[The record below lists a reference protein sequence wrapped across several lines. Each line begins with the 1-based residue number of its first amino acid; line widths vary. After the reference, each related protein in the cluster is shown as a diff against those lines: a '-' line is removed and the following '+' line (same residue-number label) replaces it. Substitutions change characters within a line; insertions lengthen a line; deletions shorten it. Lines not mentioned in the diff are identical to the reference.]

1 MALNIERFFTE
12 HWQDIEEERIARYE
26 QMFVW
31 RDAQTQLLIPAE
43 IGPGHRVLD
52 IGAGPGFFALGIG
65 NIVGVT
71 GQVHGIDINE
81 RFVRDAN
88 VRAKDQPN
96 VTFHHVSNHEL
107 PFPEQS
113 FDRVICKNVLEYVP
127 DLSASLLEV
136 SRVLVPGGKVHVID
150 SDWGFVVVEPWGKTT
165 VERFF
170 QAAAPAFNEPC
181 IGRKAPAKLADT
193 GFRDIQVQLLAHVDQ
208 QGTGLNVL
216 RNMAGYIKTFST
228 LPSAEVDSLLQT
240 AEEAVAENRFLF
252 CLPQFLITATR

>member
-1 MALNIERFFTE
+1 LDIDRFFTE

-43 IGPGHRVLD
+43 IGPGHHVLD
-52 IGAGPGFFALGIG
+52 IGAGPGFFALGISSL
-65 NIVGVT
+65 VGT
-71 GQVHGIDINE
+71 AGEVHGVDINE

-107 PFPEQS
+107 PFPDAS

-127 DLSASLLEV
+127 DLHASLTEV
-136 SRVLVPGGKVHVID
+136 SRVLRPGGKVHVID
-150 SDWGFVVVEPWGKTT
+150 SDWGFVVVEPWGRET
-165 VERFF
+165 VARFF

-181 IGRKAPAKLADT
+181 IGRKAPAKLAAS
-193 GFRDIQVQLLAHVDQ
+193 GFLDIQVQLLGHVDR
-208 QGTGLNVL
+208 QGASLNVL
-216 RNMAGYIKTFST
+216 RNMGSYIKTFST
-228 LPSAEVDSLLQT
+228 LPTAEVDSLLQD
-240 AEEAVAENRFLF
+240 AEDAIAENRFLF